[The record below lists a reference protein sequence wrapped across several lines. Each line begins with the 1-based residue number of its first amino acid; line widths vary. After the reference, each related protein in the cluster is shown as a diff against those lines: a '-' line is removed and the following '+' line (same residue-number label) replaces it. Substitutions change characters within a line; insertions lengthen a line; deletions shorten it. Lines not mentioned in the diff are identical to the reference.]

1 MGHVCRRGL
10 AVMGTCATNVMT
22 SASTQPSPAVGCRGK
37 SAHPPL
43 SSGPVDFVLMTWP
56 ELALSCPPQWFESPW
71 GAFGDVTVRN
81 PALVFLTSN
90 EAADLLRLS
99 RRTLERWRLEGNG
112 PRYIKLGV
120 GKRSRVVYREAEIE
134 AWVSRSSFG
143 STSEY
148 PTR

>member
-1 MGHVCRRGL
+1 MRY
-10 AVMGTCATNVMT
+10 
-22 SASTQPSPAVGCRGK
+22 PALHNGSNRQG
-37 SAHPPL
+37 
-43 SSGPVDFVLMTWP
+43 G
-56 ELALSCPPQWFESPW
+56 
-71 GAFGDVTVRN
+71 FGDVTARN

-134 AWVSRSSFG
+134 AWVSRSSYG

-148 PTR
+148 PTQG

>member
-1 MGHVCRRGL
+1 
-10 AVMGTCATNVMT
+10 MT
-22 SASTQPSPAVGCRGK
+22 R
-37 SAHPPL
+37 
-43 SSGPVDFVLMTWP
+43 P
-56 ELALSCPPQWFESPW
+56 ELALSCPQQRFESP
-71 GAFGDVTVRN
+71 GGGFGDVTARN

-148 PTR
+148 PTQG

>member
-1 MGHVCRRGL
+1 MVRIAKGG
-10 AVMGTCATNVMT
+10 G
-22 SASTQPSPAVGCRGK
+22 
-37 SAHPPL
+37 
-43 SSGPVDFVLMTWP
+43 
-56 ELALSCPPQWFESPW
+56 
-71 GAFGDVTVRN
+71 GDVTARN

-120 GKRSRVVYREAEIE
+120 GKRSRVVYREIEIE
-134 AWVSRSSFG
+134 AWVNSSSYG

-148 PTR
+148 PRGQGT